1 MAMLLHKPKYLV
13 KWVTSFMEIPMG
25 YCMDKFFYKYLCRF
39 LYQYVFQQ
47 VFVTHDVIRTFHHV
61 MSYVTLTFNFF
72 HRKKQH
78 GHNLM
83 VCQSRSLNVSAL
95 NLWMV
100 QKRRKVAVLVVSHF
114 VWVDRVCDSLF
125 VTNITS
131 CEKRRHHSGLKF
143 EKKVQFVREGLNQH
157 FLMNLPL
164 KTQFHQA

>member
-1 MAMLLHKPKYLV
+1 M
-13 KWVTSFMEIPMG
+13 
-25 YCMDKFFYKYLCRF
+25 
-39 LYQYVFQQ
+39 
-47 VFVTHDVIRTFHHV
+47 
-61 MSYVTLTFNFF
+61 
-72 HRKKQH
+72 QH

-131 CEKRRHHSGLKF
+131 CEKRRHHTYCGKNLQSLLLSAKII
-143 EKKVQFVREGLNQH
+143 ECVCLCVQTTLSS
-157 FLMNLPL
+157 FLFF
-164 KTQFHQA
+164 FHHKYSLSVFFSQISASIYKRRPITI

>member
-1 MAMLLHKPKYLV
+1 MFK
-13 KWVTSFMEIPMG
+13 
-25 YCMDKFFYKYLCRF
+25 CF
-39 LYQYVFQQ
+39 LYQYISISTSLCHVI
-47 VFVTHDVIRTFHHV
+47 VIVHLLSCHVTRHINVR
-61 MSYVTLTFNFF
+61 YFF
-72 HRKKQH
+72 YFFRKKQL

-143 EKKVQFVREGLNQH
+143 EKKVQFFREGRTQP
-157 FLMNLPL
+157 FLMDLPQ
-164 KTQFHQA
+164 KIQFHQA

>member
-1 MAMLLHKPKYLV
+1 
-13 KWVTSFMEIPMG
+13 
-25 YCMDKFFYKYLCRF
+25 MDKFFYKYLCCF

-143 EKKVQFVREGLNQH
+143 EKKVQYVREDWNH
-157 FLMNLPL
+157 SFLMDLAP
-164 KTQFHQA
+164 KTQFHLA

>member
-13 KWVTSFMEIPMG
+13 KWVTSFTEILMEWINSFINTYAAFFINM
-25 YCMDKFFYKYLCRF
+25 YFNKFLSHMTS
-39 LYQYVFQQ
+39 L
-47 VFVTHDVIRTFHHV
+47 RTFHHV

-143 EKKVQFVREGLNQH
+143 EK
-157 FLMNLPL
+157 
-164 KTQFHQA
+164 